1 MPENERRELD
11 NMEDWES
18 MMHFAIQLIIESERY
33 KGTGIW
39 GERIIILHLD
49 HANEMLMKSFLIK
62 KGYIINYLEKEE
74 LKKGVKKEDILDKDK
89 TMEYV
94 DCLKLIC
101 NKLVNGFSEDKTK
114 KIIKFHKLRNE
125 IQHRAINLGLNKGEE
140 IELFYPFFKELYI
153 LMFPEYA
160 DAFPKIF

>member
-49 HANEMLMKSFLIK
+49 HANEMLMKSFFIK

-114 KIIKFHKLRNE
+114 KIIKFHKLRNDE
-125 IQHRAINLGLNKGEE
+125 NKIARTDKTKKGMKKFIFHER
-140 IELFYPFFKELYI
+140 
-153 LMFPEYA
+153 LMA
-160 DAFPKIF
+160 RSLATA